1 MTTSCGVCIRPS
13 HCDCVW
19 LFNSGDLED
28 IRANRD
34 MVSKGTI
41 KTTQTLAVSR
51 MGHRVPEDTAAAS
64 RVSISRCLDNKT
76 LVHRAFRD
84 NSPMASKACLVNKAM
99 ASKACQASRAMGSK
113 ASVSRTMDSK
123 TLANKACLGN
133 KAIISKACLGSKVII
148 TKAFQVSRTSVSK
161 ACLASQGMDR
171 VCLASKHLAKAC
183 MFRACQDSRAS
194 TKTNKECKVDLV
206 SKVVHQQ
213 LWSVLNTA
221 HSQNKY
227 SS

>member
-1 MTTSCGVCIRPS
+1 
-13 HCDCVW
+13 
-19 LFNSGDLED
+19 
-28 IRANRD
+28 
-34 MVSKGTI
+34 MVSKGTDSKAIIKI

-51 MGHRVPEDTAAAS
+51 VGHRVPEDTAAAS
-64 RVSISRCLDNKT
+64 RFLISRCLDNNI
-76 LVHRAFRD
+76 LVHRAFQD

-133 KAIISKACLGSKVII
+133 KTIISKAYLGSKVII

-161 ACLASQGMDR
+161 ACLASQGMDK
-171 VCLASKHLAKAC
+171 VCLAKAC

-221 HSQNKY
+221 HSQSKY